1 MTGPGGA
8 QGMENAKPD
17 LAGIAARVRGE
28 GVKLSDAMI
37 LGLGAGVYFEYMSR
51 PSSSPTRRISGL
63 NRALEQEL
71 ELALRRFQKGPP
83 AAIAAALRI
92 NALAMDLDR
101 SHYTAIMGM
110 ELLAED
116 FENWLQAPDVKEC
129 AARAA
134 AEIETTESLYRG
146 CYVRFLEE
154 ASGWYPAAG
163 RLAPALQEIS
173 SGWDAL
179 ALLLR
184 GIARED
190 AGASFGRASSVL
202 RRLALLEENYWGG
215 ILDQTEQLDAS
226 I

>member
-1 MTGPGGA
+1 
-8 QGMENAKPD
+8 MEDAKPG
-17 LAGIAARVRGE
+17 LAGIAAKVRGQ
-28 GVKLSDAMI
+28 GVNLSDPMI
-37 LGLGAGVYFEYMSR
+37 LGLGAGVYFEYMTR
-51 PSSSPTRRISGL
+51 PNNSPTRRISGL

-71 ELALRRFQKGPP
+71 ELALPRFEKGPP
-83 AAIAAALRI
+83 AASIATALRT

-101 SHYTAIMGM
+101 SHYTALMGM

-116 FENWLQAPDVKEC
+116 FENWPQAPDVREC
-129 AARAA
+129 AVRAA
-134 AEIETTESLYRG
+134 AEIDATESLYRG

-154 ASGWYPAAG
+154 ASEWYPAAG

-184 GIARED
+184 GIAREQ
-190 AGASFGRASSVL
+190 AGASFGRASSMV
-202 RRLALLEENYWGG
+202 RRLALLEENFWGA
-215 ILDQTEQLDAS
+215 ILDQTERLDAS